1 MNTNF
6 KGTGVALVTPF
17 HQDGTIDFTSF
28 GKLIDFVSDGGVN
41 FLVVMG
47 TTAESPC
54 LNSDEKAA
62 ILSFAIQHNNKN
74 LPIIYGMGGNNTS
87 LLVDQIINQDFNGI
101 DGILSVAPY
110 YNKPTQEGLY
120 QHFNRI
126 AQVSPVPI
134 ILYNV
139 PGRTGSNLQPETV
152 IRLAKKHK
160 NIVALKAASGNME
173 AVMQIINNKPKDFY
187 ILSGDDALTLP
198 LIASGAEGVIS
209 VVANAF
215 PNDFSSMVKLAMDN
229 KYNQARIIHYQLLEK
244 IAMMFEQGNP
254 AGVKAFLSNMKLV
267 KNYMRLPITPVDED
281 LMNRITQTFK
291 N

>member
-160 NIVALKAASGNME
+160 NIVAIKAASGNME

>member
-1 MNTNF
+1 
-6 KGTGVALVTPF
+6 
-17 HQDGTIDFTSF
+17 
-28 GKLIDFVSDGGVN
+28 
-41 FLVVMG
+41 MG